1 MMRQVLI
8 SGAGIAGCC
17 LAWWLNR
24 YGYDVT
30 LVEQAP
36 APRQGGYVIDF
47 WGLGYE
53 VAKRMGVLEAL
64 KAEDLDIEQ
73 MRIVDHKG
81 VRIGG
86 FDQRVLRQLTGGRI
100 MSLPRSV
107 LALSL
112 YEAVKD
118 RVTTRFGDSV
128 RQIFQDESG
137 LQGDSGVDVRFQSG
151 DEARY
156 HLVVGADGLH
166 SPVRTLAFGSDAKYE
181 RFLGYYAAA
190 FTAENYPHRDPHA
203 YVMYGRPGRQIARIT
218 LRSNTS
224 VFLLLLS
231 SRWAPGS
238 VPKDMTGQ
246 KALLRKVFS
255 GAGWESREIID
266 ALETSTD
273 LYFDRMSQIEM
284 PTWRNGRV
292 VLLGDACA
300 CPSLLAGEGSSMAMA
315 EAYTLA
321 GELQTCGGDYMRA
334 FDAYERK
341 LRPFANRKQKAARG
355 FASSFVPQTSFGLW
369 LRNTSLAA
377 INALG
382 LSEWAFRS
390 QLDDP
395 FTLPAY

>member
-1 MMRQVLI
+1 MARKVLI

-36 APRQGGYVIDF
+36 APRKGGYVIDF

-53 VAKRMGVLEAL
+53 VAERMGVVEAL
-64 KAEDLDIEQ
+64 KAQDLDIEQ
-73 MRIVDHKG
+73 MRIVNHRG
-81 VRIGG
+81 LRIGG
-86 FDQRVLRQLTGGRI
+86 FDQASLRKLSGGRI

-128 RQIFQDESG
+128 RHILQDDG
-137 LQGDSGVDVRFQSG
+137 GVGVDFEGG
-151 DEARY
+151 DAGRY
-156 HLVVGADGLH
+156 DLVFGADGLH
-166 SPVRTLAFGSDAKYE
+166 SSVRALAFGADAKYE

-190 FTAENYPHRDPHA
+190 FTVKDYPHRDPHA

-218 LRSNTS
+218 LKSNAS

-231 SRWAPGS
+231 CRWAPGP
-238 VPKDMTGQ
+238 VPKDITGQ
-246 KALLRKVFS
+246 KALLRQVFS
-255 GAGWESREIID
+255 GAGWESKEIIG
-266 ALETSTD
+266 ALESSTD

-284 PTWRNGRV
+284 PTWHNGRV
-292 VLLGDACA
+292 ALIGDACA

-321 GELQTCGGDYMRA
+321 GELHTHGEDYARA
-334 FDAYERK
+334 FDAYERH
-341 LRPFANRKQKAARG
+341 LQPFANRKQKAARG
-355 FASSFVPQTSFGLW
+355 FASSFVPKTSFGLW
-369 LRNTSLAA
+369 LRNTSLSV
-377 INALG
+377 INGLG
-382 LSEWAFRS
+382 LSEWAFRG
-390 QLDDP
+390 QLNDP
-395 FTLPAY
+395 FTLPEY